1 MKGVEEIKD
10 TLTDLL
16 EAIDK
21 FEGTL
26 KGGKFDLV
34 KFFGFAMDAYP
45 KVQEV
50 IEDFPTFVAEV
61 KDLSVEESKELVE
74 VLNDVKLDNKY
85 SGKVAYSLVGI
96 LLSYHFLGSTFEGGK
111 TMLEYW
117 KEL

>member
-1 MKGVEEIKD
+1 MKGIEEIKD

-61 KDLSVEESKELVE
+61 KDLSVEESKELV
-74 VLNDVKLDNKY
+74 
-85 SGKVAYSLVGI
+85 GKVAYSFVGI

-117 KEL
+117 KGL

>member
-1 MKGVEEIKD
+1 MKGIEEIKD

-16 EAIDK
+16 ESIDK

-26 KGGKFDLV
+26 NGGKFDLV
-34 KFFGFAMDAYP
+34 KFFAFAMDAYP

-50 IEDFPTFVAEV
+50 IEDFPTFVEEI

-85 SGKVAYSLVGI
+85 SEKVAYSLVGI
-96 LLSYHFLGSTFEGGK
+96 LLSYHFCLLYTSPSPRD
-111 TMLEYW
+111 
-117 KEL
+117 